1 MGKGFGECFCR
12 QIGRPDSR
20 TSIGLRTL
28 RIITPVALILGLL
41 AAPVAAAPPGAT
53 IEYQPM
59 ASSGLAAGYP
69 FESWVVFNISSN
81 PTVPGMSL
89 PAGATFRFTFPA
101 AFTPQTGHAP
111 QAVLLYNWPQKAA
124 PVPFTIA
131 LDQQDMRTI
140 ALKISAPVP
149 AIPPERPGLKS
160 IHLRWGPINPKEAG
174 DYPITIRL
182 SDAGEFS
189 GTTQAIAHITA
200 KPLPNIAAYNQ
211 LHEGRNENWQHVKTG
226 QTAMLP
232 IDLLITMPNDCRS
245 SMMLHPTSGGD
256 LDILSDG
263 KPIGTITRRG
273 VPVTLKPEPFGPGFA
288 RLGVV
293 RFHVTGGSTP
303 GIAEIEARLQGG
315 TNYIITVVV
324 EQGTLP
330 KPAISNPR

>member
-1 MGKGFGECFCR
+1 MWKRFCGFSCR
-12 QIGRPDSR
+12 QISRPDSS

-28 RIITPVALILGLL
+28 RLITLVALFLALL
-41 AAPVAAAPPGAT
+41 AAPVVAAPLGAT

-69 FESWVVFNISSN
+69 FESWVVFNMSSN
-81 PTVPGMSL
+81 PTVPGMAL
-89 PAGATFRFTFPA
+89 PDGATFRFTFPA
-101 AFTPQTGHAP
+101 NFTPQTGHAP

-140 ALKISAPVP
+140 VLKLSAPFL
-149 AIPPERPGLKS
+149 ASPPERPGLKS
-160 IHLRWGPINPKEAG
+160 IHLRWGPLNPKEAG
-174 DYPITIRL
+174 DYPITIQL

-189 GTTQAIAHITA
+189 GTTQAVAHITA

-211 LHEGRNENWQHVKTG
+211 LHEGRNENWQHVKSG
-226 QTAMLP
+226 QTATLP

-245 SMMLHPTSGGD
+245 FMMLRPTPGGD
-256 LDILSDG
+256 MDILSDG
-263 KPIGTITRRG
+263 KPIGMITRHG

-293 RFHVTGGSTP
+293 RFHITGGPTP
-303 GIAEIEARLQGG
+303 GVAEIEARLQGG

-324 EQGTLP
+324 E
-330 KPAISNPR
+330 

>member
-1 MGKGFGECFCR
+1 MWKRFCGFSCR
-12 QIGRPDSR
+12 QISRPDSS
-20 TSIGLRTL
+20 TSIGRRTL
-28 RIITPVALILGLL
+28 RLITLAALLLALL
-41 AAPVAAAPPGAT
+41 AAPVVAAPLGAT

-59 ASSGLAAGYP
+59 ASSGLAAGHP
-69 FESWVVFNISSN
+69 FESWVVFNMSSN

-101 AFTPQTGHAP
+101 NFTPQTGHAP

-140 ALKISAPVP
+140 VLKLSAPFL
-149 AIPPERPGLKS
+149 ASPPERPGLKS
-160 IHLRWGPINPKEAG
+160 IHLRWGPLNPKEAG
-174 DYPITIRL
+174 DYPITIQL

-189 GTTQAIAHITA
+189 GTTQAVAHITA

-211 LHEGRNENWQHVKTG
+211 LHEGRNENWQHVKTS
-226 QTAMLP
+226 QTATLP

-245 SMMLHPTSGGD
+245 FMMLRPTAGGD
-256 LDILSDG
+256 MDILSDG
-263 KPIGTITRRG
+263 KPIGTIIRRG
-273 VPVTLKPEPFGPGFA
+273 VPVTLKPESFGPGFA
-288 RLGVV
+288 RLGIV
-293 RFHVTGGSTP
+293 RFHVTGGPTP

-324 EQGTLP
+324 E
-330 KPAISNPR
+330 